1 MESTCTVRPIGIS
14 TLFPESSNSN
24 RVMKEAYEL
33 LTIIGWGINYKGWD
47 DMLQLYKTLIR
58 SYGVLCTFLVT
69 TPWKIHDLV
78 LKDVAWIGELELA
91 RVIGWAGTFFPLS

>member
-1 MESTCTVRPIGIS
+1 
-14 TLFPESSNSN
+14 
-24 RVMKEAYEL
+24 MKEAYEL